1 MNPEIESMSKVMDYL
16 LQQKTGLSPGKNVS
30 SKYGQKL
37 LETIKKSVIYALW
50 AASKIKKSDP
60 KK

>member
-37 LETIKKSVIYALW
+37 LETIKSVIYALW

>member
-1 MNPEIESMSKVMDYL
+1 MSKVMDYL
-16 LQQKTGLSPGKNVS
+16 LQKSTGRSPGKNVS

-60 KK
+60 KQ

>member
-1 MNPEIESMSKVMDYL
+1 MSKVMDYL
-16 LQQKTGLSPGKNVS
+16 LQKSTGRSPGKNVS

-37 LETIKKSVIYALW
+37 LETIKKSAIYALW

-60 KK
+60 KQ

>member
-1 MNPEIESMSKVMDYL
+1 MSKVMDYL

-37 LETIKKSVIYALW
+37 LETIKSVIYALW